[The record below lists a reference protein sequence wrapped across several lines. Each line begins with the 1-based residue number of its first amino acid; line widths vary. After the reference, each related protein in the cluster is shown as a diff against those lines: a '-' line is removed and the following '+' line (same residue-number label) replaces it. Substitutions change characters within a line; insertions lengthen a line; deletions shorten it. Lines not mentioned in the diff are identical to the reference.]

1 MSTEHEHDSGTLT
14 AYVLGALDDE
24 EVRAVEEHIAA
35 CDRCQAE
42 VDELREM
49 ERALGE
55 VPPEAFLDGPP
66 DDGDLL
72 LQRTLRQLRSE
83 RTGVQRRRWTAAGAA
98 AAAAAAVL
106 ILGGVVIGQNAGT
119 SDVARP
125 PVATGQP
132 GVKVVSATDPATDA
146 RMTVKVTPASA
157 WVRLDASVSG
167 IPAGERCRLVV
178 VDKDGHREVAGSWVV
193 PEAGEKHGVSL
204 DGSAAV
210 ASDDISE
217 VVVEN
222 AAGKEY
228 VTARV

>member
-1 MSTEHEHDSGTLT
+1 MSTEEQHDSGTLT

-24 EVRAVEEHIAA
+24 EMRAAEEHIAT
-35 CDRCQAE
+35 CGRCRAE

-49 ERALGE
+49 ERVLGE

-66 DDGDLL
+66 EDGDLL

-119 SDVARP
+119 TDEAGP
-125 PVATGQP
+125 PGVSAQP
-132 GVKVVSATDPATDA
+132 GVKVASVTDPATKA
-146 RMTVKVTPASA
+146 RMTVRVTPAGA
-157 WVRLDASVSG
+157 WVRLNASVSG
-167 IPAGERCRLVV
+167 VPAGERCRLVV
-178 VDKDGHREVAGSWVV
+178 VGKDGHREIAGSWVV
-193 PEAGEKHGVSL
+193 PRTGEERGVSL

-210 ASDDISE
+210 LSDDIFE

-228 VTARV
+228 VTARI

>member
-1 MSTEHEHDSGTLT
+1 MSTEEQHDGGTLT
-14 AYVLGALDDE
+14 AYVLGALDAE
-24 EVRAVEEHIAA
+24 EVRAVEEHIAT
-35 CDRCQAE
+35 CGRCRAE

-55 VPPEAFLDGPP
+55 VPPEIFLDGPP
-66 DDGDLL
+66 EDGALL
-72 LQRTLRQLRSE
+72 LQRTLREVRSE

-119 SDVARP
+119 ADVAGP
-125 PVATGQP
+125 PGASAQP
-132 GVKVVSATDPATDA
+132 GAKVASATDPATKA
-146 RMTVKVTPASA
+146 RMTVRVTPASA
-157 WVRLDASVSG
+157 WVRLNASVSG

-178 VDKDGHREVAGSWVV
+178 VGKDGHREVAGSWVV
-193 PEAGEKHGVSL
+193 PKAGEEHGVSL

-210 ASDDISE
+210 AADDISE